1 MKKYLFLTLAGIFF
15 IFGVALAGTTT
26 PAQGNKSSM
35 PWPCP
40 RWAWSNGQQLQIVT
54 VKGTVTSF
62 SPPVAVLK
70 TSKGDIYLRL
80 GPWWF
85 WQQTGYVLKPGDP
98 VEVQGY
104 LWNNYMVPAT
114 IKTPTQTI
122 VLRDQYGFPIW
133 RGGMGR
139 GRCMGMRRGFW
150 GGGYWAYPPANGTA
164 PMPGRGMGGGY
175 GRGSGMGGYVR

>member
-26 PAQGNKSSM
+26 PAQGNKSAM

-85 WQQTGYVLKPGDP
+85 WQQ
-98 VEVQGY
+98 QGY
-104 LWNNYMVPAT
+104 TLRQGEKVEAQGYMFNNYLVPVK
-114 IKTPTQTI
+114 IKTSTGEI
-122 VLRDQYGFPIW
+122 VLRDKAGFPIW
-133 RGGMGR
+133 RAAMGRGMGR
-139 GRCMGMRRGFW
+139 GRGFW
-150 GGGYWAYPPANGTA
+150 GNSSANGTA

-175 GRGSGMGGYVR
+175 GRGRGMGGYVR